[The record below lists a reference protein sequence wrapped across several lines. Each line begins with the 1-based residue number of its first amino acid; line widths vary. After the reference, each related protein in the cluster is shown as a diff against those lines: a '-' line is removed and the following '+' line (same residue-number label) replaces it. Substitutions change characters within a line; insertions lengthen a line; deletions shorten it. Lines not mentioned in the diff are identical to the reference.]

1 MVDLDKRTDEQIR
14 ALLLALGNA
23 FSDGFRRNI
32 DMEGLDERDLA
43 FEAGL
48 IEPSEMEL
56 STYATQKRGRIIKL
70 LSEIQERGWITMYEK
85 PPVGAY
91 RVFISQEGITKF
103 NELNL
108 AWWKKFF
115 KRFT

>member
-1 MVDLDKRTDEQIR
+1 MTDLHKRTDQQIR

-23 FSDGFRRNI
+23 YLDGFRKNI
-32 DMEGLDERDLA
+32 DTDGLDERDLA

-56 STYATQKRGRIIKL
+56 STYATQKRGRILQL
-70 LSEIQERGWITMYEK
+70 LSEIAERGWITMYEK
-85 PPVGAY
+85 PPVGAF

-115 KRFT
+115 KWFI